1 MTSFAFKVIRFGF
14 SRLEAL
20 SPRLSGSLAFK
31 LFCRTPGRQ
40 PKGEKAKRVFMAGQ
54 QTLKNAA
61 LVRLPTSVGNVGTYH
76 LASGTSPRGTPRLL
90 VVHGWGSRAEYL
102 VDLALG
108 LSAAGAE
115 VVLLD
120 LPGHGVSSGRRL
132 DLRLAAEAIGATE
145 RHFGPFDG
153 VVGHSFGGA
162 AVMTA
167 AGGVFGERSSLRA
180 ERIVLIGAPSSMG
193 EVFAGFASTIG
204 LGRRS
209 MAAMRARAEQYV
221 GVGVEQLDTV
231 TAARRIDRP
240 LLVVHAEDDK
250 EVNVGHAQRYIGL
263 SPKVRHLWANG
274 HGHRRIVSAPEVIGA
289 VADFLVRDPAN
300 DASGHRAVS

>member
-40 PKGEKAKRVFMAGQ
+40 PKGEKAKRVFVAGQ
-54 QTLKNAA
+54 QKLANAA
-61 LVRLPTSVGNVGTYH
+61 VVRLPTSAGSVGTYH
-76 LASGTSPRGTPRLL
+76 LGSDSVQRVVPRLL

-102 VDLALG
+102 TDLAFG
-108 LSAAGAE
+108 LNAAGAD
-115 VVLLD
+115 VVMLD
-120 LPGHGVSSGRRL
+120 LPGHGSSSGRRL
-132 DLRLAAEAIGATE
+132 DLRLAAEAIGAAE
-145 RHFGPFDG
+145 RHYGPFDG

-167 AGGVFGERSSLRA
+167 AGGVFGDRSSLGA
-180 ERIVLIGAPSSMG
+180 GRIVLIGAPSSMG
-193 EVFAGFASTIG
+193 EVFAGFASAIG
-204 LGRRS
+204 LGRPS
-209 MAAMRARAEQYV
+209 MVAMRQRAEDYV
-221 GVGVEQLDTV
+221 GVAVEQLDTV

-274 HGHRRIVSAPEVIGA
+274 HGHRRIVSAPEVIDA
-289 VADFLVRDPAN
+289 VADFLVRDQAIKAKLN
-300 DASGHRAVS
+300 RAVS